1 MSVHT
6 LNKSHLD
13 VLDTMTDGY
22 LKKWLGIPSRGANIA
37 PVHLPQGMAIP
48 RFSDVYWKANCSAY
62 SRSRLAGDKLVN
74 QALDST
80 LERESKWT
88 TKQSTV
94 AVCQSVH
101 EKAVRELRTESHS
114 SWSTIKKKINNI
126 LEDDVVTYWKE
137 KIEPLLCQGKF
148 SELLILEKEN
158 LTWKSIMFN
167 LPRNVLKFAVNAC
180 IDSLPT
186 YSNLSRWGKRLS
198 NKCPF
203 CPNTTGTLHH
213 ILAHCPSL
221 LERYT
226 WRHNNVLKAILTT
239 ITTTGTG
246 NFNVYCDIGGQMIA
260 GGTLPPHILVTNKR
274 PDLVIVWEDPK
285 QILLIELTVP
295 FESNITDAHKRK
307 IDRYKALVQDL
318 NETDYDT
325 IYEAIEV
332 GQRGFI
338 DKENKTRIKQILA
351 KCGCNKRPKELVS
364 DLSKAALLGSFIIFY
379 SRHEQAW
386 TDAPYMSI

>member
-1 MSVHT
+1 MRIMCIKYCCFASY
-6 LNKSHLD
+6 
-13 VLDTMTDGY
+13 MPMY
-22 LKKWLGIPSRGANIA
+22 
-37 PVHLPQGMAIP
+37 
-48 RFSDVYWKANCSAY
+48 RF
-62 SRSRLAGDKLVN
+62 L
-74 QALDST
+74 
-80 LERESKWT
+80 
-88 TKQSTV
+88 
-94 AVCQSVH
+94 
-101 EKAVRELRTESHS
+101 
-114 SWSTIKKKINNI
+114 
-126 LEDDVVTYWKE
+126 
-137 KIEPLLCQGKF
+137 
-148 SELLILEKEN
+148 
-158 LTWKSIMFN
+158 
-167 LPRNVLKFAVNAC
+167 C

-246 NFNVYCDIGGQMIA
+246 NFNVYCDIGGQTIA
-260 GGTLPPHILVTNKR
+260 GGTIPPHILVTNKS

-318 NETDYDT
+318 NETRLWHNIRSHRGLT
-325 IYEAIEV
+325 ERV
-332 GQRGFI
+332 HWQR
-338 DKENKTRIKQILA
+338 KQNTNKTNPCK
-351 KCGCNKRPKELVS
+351 V
-364 DLSKAALLGSFIIFY
+364 
-379 SRHEQAW
+379 W
-386 TDAPYMSI
+386 V